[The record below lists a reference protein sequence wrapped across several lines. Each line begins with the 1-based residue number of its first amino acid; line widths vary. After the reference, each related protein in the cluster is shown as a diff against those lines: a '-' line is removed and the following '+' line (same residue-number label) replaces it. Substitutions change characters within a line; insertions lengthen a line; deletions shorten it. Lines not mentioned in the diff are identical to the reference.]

1 MKLIRKILF
10 TVAFLTAAGVMVY
23 SGFQIATVLRDRHAS
38 SSANEALQQQA
49 VVAVKPE
56 EPKISK
62 EELTATIMTSRGIL
76 ESFCPN

>member
-49 VVAVKPE
+49 VVQLVLPYPVKR
-56 EPKISK
+56 K
-62 EELTATIMTSRGIL
+62 LL
-76 ESFCPN
+76 QLL